1 MTEEETLKILAVLR
15 GAYPQFY
22 RSMDKKEAVSIVSLW
37 HEMFSD
43 DDYPVVG
50 AAVKTLIASDDK
62 GFPPTIGQVKSKMR
76 LLMEPNEMTEMEA
89 WSLVMKAIRNSGY
102 NSVEEFQK
110 LPPVL
115 QRVVG
120 KPAQL
125 KEWSNTDSE
134 SIQSVV
140 ASNFQRSYRARTKQD
155 SELRAIPQDVRALIS
170 GLSDRLA
177 LNVGGTEE

>member
-37 HEMFSD
+37 HGMFSD
-43 DDYPVVG
+43 DDYLVVG

-62 GFPPTIGQVKSKMR
+62 GFPPTVGQVKAKIR
-76 LLMEPNEMTEMEA
+76 LLTEPEEVTEMEA
-89 WSLVMKAIRNSGY
+89 WGIVMKAIRNSGY

-120 KPAQL
+120 NPAQL
-125 KEWSNTDSE
+125 KEWSQTDSE
-134 SIQSVV
+134 TVQSVV
-140 ASNFQRSYRARTKQD
+140 SSNVQRSYRARATQD
-155 SELRAIPQDVRALIS
+155 RELRAIPQDVRTLIS

-177 LNVGGTEE
+177 LNDGGTEE